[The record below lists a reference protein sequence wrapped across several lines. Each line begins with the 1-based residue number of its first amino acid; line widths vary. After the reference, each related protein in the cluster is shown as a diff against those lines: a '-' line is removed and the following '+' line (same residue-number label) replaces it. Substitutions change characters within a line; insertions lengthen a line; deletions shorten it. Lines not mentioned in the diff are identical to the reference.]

1 MTNRD
6 QSSAWIHRAALWAA
20 FAAILLVAV
29 GVPFWH
35 TDAPGSADTC
45 PICHV
50 AHISALPGAP
60 GQPLAAPVTVA
71 RLLLAEVLFPHTP
84 PAAVNPPPRAPPV

>member
-1 MTNRD
+1 MNDR
-6 QSSAWIHRAALWAA
+6 SARSAWFDRVAFAAA
-20 FAAILLVAV
+20 FAAILFVAI
-29 GVPFWH
+29 GVPLWH

-60 GQPLAAPVTVA
+60 SGPLVAPTTVA
-71 RLLLAEVLFPHTP
+71 WLLPAEALFPHTA
-84 PAAVNPPPRAPPV
+84 PAAVSPPPRAPPV

>member
-1 MTNRD
+1 MIGRNQR
-6 QSSAWIHRAALWAA
+6 SSWFHRVALGAALAA
-20 FAAILLVAV
+20 VLLIAT
-29 GVPFWH
+29 GVPLWH
-35 TDAPGSADTC
+35 TDAPGTADTC

-60 GQPLAAPVTVA
+60 SEPLAAPIAVT
-71 RLLLAEVLFPHTP
+71 RLLLAEILFPHTP

>member
-1 MTNRD
+1 MTNRN
-6 QSSAWIHRAALWAA
+6 QRSEWFYRVVLGAA
-20 FAAILLVAV
+20 FAAVLLVAI
-29 GVPFWH
+29 GVPLWH

-60 GQPLAAPVTVA
+60 SGPLAVPITVA
-71 RLLLAEVLFPHTP
+71 RLLLAEMLFPHTP